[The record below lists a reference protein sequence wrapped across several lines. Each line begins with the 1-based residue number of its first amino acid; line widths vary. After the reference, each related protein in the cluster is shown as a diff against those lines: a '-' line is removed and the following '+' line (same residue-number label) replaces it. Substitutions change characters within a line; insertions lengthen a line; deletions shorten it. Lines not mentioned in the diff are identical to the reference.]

1 MGLCPF
7 HSEKTPSFSV
17 NDEGGFYHCF
27 GCSAGG
33 NVFKFLMEVE
43 RLTFPEAVAK
53 VADRYGIDVPT
64 HEGGGIP
71 ASQREVMYAANASA
85 ARYFHRFLN
94 EAPDGRRVLDYLGS
108 REVSPDSIEL
118 FLLGAAPVSGD
129 GLVRWLKREGVDS
142 GVAVKLGLVGSGS
155 RGYYDRFRGRLMFPI
170 RDGQGRTLGFG
181 GRLVGDDDGPKY
193 LNSPDSDVYH
203 KGRALYGLF
212 ESKGALRDSDKV
224 LLVEGYMDVIAL
236 HQAGIKYSLATCGTA
251 LTVEQARLMR
261 RYTGEVVTLFDGD
274 EAGEKAAARSFP
286 VFMEAGI
293 WASASF
299 IADSEDPD
307 SLLKKGGREALE
319 ATVSASVPLADAYLK
334 SLAQTSEEGTVAT
347 ARVGAEL
354 ARLLAKVRDPFE
366 YDLLV
371 RKASHWTGLSQEV
384 LRGQARP
391 ARAAVQGRP
400 ASRGGAAG
408 PEELLVSVILADP
421 TAAGRVAESGVISL
435 VEDATWRELLGA
447 MIESAGRG
455 GDFDRGQLL
464 AEVPE
469 DLRDRIAARL
479 LEDAFSDQPMRE
491 RIVSDCIASIEKAAR
506 RRHNQSVATQ
516 LRRES
521 QTESHRTPA
530 EQLSQW
536 RQRNG

>member
-1 MGLCPF
+1 M
-7 HSEKTPSFSV
+7 TPGRSLLPNTS
-17 NDEGGFYHCF
+17 GRSIAPAASTAY
-27 GCSAGG
+27 
-33 NVFKFLMEVE
+33 
-43 RLTFPEAVAK
+43 EALAL
-53 VADRYGIDVPT
+53 VADF
-64 HEGGGIP
+64 
-71 ASQREVMYAANASA
+71 
-85 ARYFHRFLN
+85 FHRSLLTP
-94 EAPDGRRVLDYLGS
+94 EGQPARDYLEA
-108 REVSPDSIEL
+108 RNLDEAIVPWT
-118 FLLGAAPVSGD
+118 LGYHPYG
-129 GLVRWLKREGVDS
+129 
-142 GVAVKLGLVGSGS
+142 GSGPGS
-155 RGYYDRFRGRLMFPI
+155 LQAFASEHKLPTEVLEQSGLLRQGREIFAGRLMFPI

-212 ESKGALRDSDKV
+212 EAKGALRDSDKV

-236 HQAGIKYSLATCGTA
+236 HQAGIKHSLATCGTA

-261 RYTGEVVTLFDGD
+261 RYKGEVVTLFDGD

-299 IADSEDPD
+299 IAGSEDPD
-307 SLLKKGGREALE
+307 SLLKKGGREALD

-391 ARAAVQGRP
+391 ARAAVQGQA

-408 PEELLVSVILADP
+408 PEELLVSVLLADP
-421 TAAGRVAESGVISL
+421 TAAGRVAESGVMSL

-447 MIESAGRG
+447 IIEGAGRG

-469 DLRDRIAARL
+469 GLRDRIAARL

-506 RRHNQSVATQ
+506 RRHNQSLATE
-516 LRRES
+516 LRREG

-530 EQLSQW
+530 EQLSTW